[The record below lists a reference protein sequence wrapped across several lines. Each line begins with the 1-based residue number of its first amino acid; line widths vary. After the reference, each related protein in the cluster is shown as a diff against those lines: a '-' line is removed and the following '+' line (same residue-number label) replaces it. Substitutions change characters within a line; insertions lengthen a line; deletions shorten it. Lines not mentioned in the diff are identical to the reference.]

1 MLPADEAARCGGPRR
16 ARRAPSLTGASP
28 PRSHHVATTSLPRS
42 AATPPRRHHVL
53 LLPSQLASLYRRLR
67 ALRDGEA
74 SADDP
79 KLAEHVA
86 AALHQLDQLGQSLVG
101 RVAGAGL
108 EATGEVGAVAPPME
122 LRMPGGGG
130 ARQAD
135 LQEGLG
141 ALGLGPQPKGKAK
154 PLVEII
160 DHGGAE
166 L

>member
-1 MLPADEAARCGGPRR
+1 LSELVELVQRGG
-16 ARRAPSLTGASP
+16 
-28 PRSHHVATTSLPRS
+28 
-42 AATPPRRHHVL
+42 HVL
-53 LLPSQLASLYRRLR
+53 GKLR
-67 ALRDGEA
+67 
-74 SADDP
+74 
-79 KLAEHVA
+79 V
-86 AALHQLDQLGQSLVG
+86 VG
-101 RVAGAGL
+101 RCL
-108 EATGEVGAVAPPME
+108 AVAPPME